1 MECNQN
7 HYDNNTHKG
16 KKLLAS
22 TKECPN
28 CSTQGNSQ
36 PMNWEIRRDVV
47 DGHRWRCP
55 STTCRKSI
63 GIREGTFFQQTR
75 ISLQKWLILIYW
87 WVREYAVTDAME
99 EAEVSKHVAVDVYQW
114 LMEICST
121 KLTNQN
127 IGAWPHGTNRQES
140 FSPQTKVKEAHNF
153 VYTIFIFCLQW

>member
-1 MECNQN
+1 MII
-7 HYDNNTHKG
+7 THTE

-36 PMNWEIRRDVV
+36 PM
-47 DGHRWRCP
+47 
-55 STTCRKSI
+55 SRKSI

-99 EAEVSKHVAVDVYQW
+99 EAEVSKHVAIDVYHAVAEGSM
-114 LMEICST
+114 LN
-121 KLTNQN
+121 KAN
-127 IGAWPHGTNRQES
+127 IPKYTIGGAWPHRTNRLKS
-140 FSPQTKVKEAHNF
+140 FSPQTKGKEAHNF
-153 VYTIFIFCLQW
+153 VYSIFIFCLQS